1 MAYNCHLSNYKNVY
15 NTFLASRQI
24 LLSHDI
30 YLSSITFPKIHLFN
44 NLNSWYV
51 FRNQKCELYQSS
63 KYVNAIVASKQA
75 VDKGGDP
82 QEPHFFVMHTGVW
95 NLVLDFGSGKGTYG
109 PNLSEFL
116 IHPTGGSYPIPPV
129 NERWEAFPPDL
140 VQTMHDLVSTNE
152 RRKVFQNILKS
163 AGKDLSGESSFR
175 LLSSSAK
182 YWLPSKKL
190 LSFLP
195 EGISL
200 EVDSDIIQNIYLPVG
215 HKILGHYHDHDKSLT
230 IFLAYASNSKLQE
243 KQFYFISTCRLGDY
257 LVADAV
263 FLNSNTKDPFS
274 DPIMFPMCSSSSIK
288 EVVMVRHL
296 LVQEFPPIIYY
307 HPTYRWYQYLSNTNS
322 LDSMEYQDMKTLQGE
337 DNNYYLIYVS
347 VSQSLISPIKL
358 LLANFVIKGKKQREN
373 VSHAYAT
380 HRYILVSIIPSD
392 Y

>member
-1 MAYNCHLSNYKNVY
+1 MWWKIRLFLLNKTSNACHQAIHNILLAHFEYLDSKVKTDILWIRIFVSALVY

-44 NLNSWYV
+44 NPNSWFV

-63 KYVNAIVASKQA
+63 KYVNAIIASKQA

-109 PNLSEFL
+109 PNFSEFL

-129 NERWEAFPPDL
+129 NDRWEAFPLDL

-200 EVDSDIIQNIYLPVG
+200 EVDSDIIQNIYLG
-215 HKILGHYHDHDKSLT
+215 EAQ
-230 IFLAYASNSKLQE
+230 FL
-243 KQFYFISTCRLGDY
+243 FIY
-257 LVADAV
+257 
-263 FLNSNTKDPFS
+263 N
-274 DPIMFPMCSSSSIK
+274 
-288 EVVMVRHL
+288 
-296 LVQEFPPIIYY
+296 
-307 HPTYRWYQYLSNTNS
+307 
-322 LDSMEYQDMKTLQGE
+322 
-337 DNNYYLIYVS
+337 
-347 VSQSLISPIKL
+347 
-358 LLANFVIKGKKQREN
+358 
-373 VSHAYAT
+373 HAG
-380 HRYILVSIIPSD
+380 V
-392 Y
+392 